1 MAAISHGHDE
11 HGHPEGVF
19 HQFEDLAQQR
29 ESYIVGMWTFLVTE
43 IMFFGALFLAYSV
56 YRFKYQPYFYEA
68 HRELSVMWGGINTFV
83 LLISSFFMAMA
94 VYSHQIKDKKKTLLW
109 LTGVQACAATFLVIK
124 IVCEWIPKMNHH
136 LAPWGEFHWDKAGA
150 PPEVARLFFNMY
162 FGMTG
167 FHGLHVVVGMII
179 IGALQY
185 LIWKGAESVNDYIP
199 TEMIG
204 LYWHFVDIV
213 WIFLFPLYYLMPK

>member
-1 MAAISHGHDE
+1 MASVTHGHE
-11 HGHPEGVF
+11 HEHHEEVF
-19 HQFEDLAQQR
+19 HQFEDLPQQR
-29 ESYIVGMWTFLVTE
+29 ESYILGMWAFLVTE
-43 IMFFGALFLAYSV
+43 IMFFGVLFLAYMV
-56 YRFKYQPYFYEA
+56 YRWKYQPYFYEI
-68 HRELSVMWGGINTFV
+68 HKELSILWGGVNTTV
-83 LLISSFFMAMA
+83 LLFSSFAMAMA
-94 VYSHQIKDKKKTLLW
+94 VYSHQMKRKKPTLAW
-109 LTGVQACAATFLVIK
+109 LTVVQLCAATFLVIK
-124 IVCEWIPKMNHH
+124 IAMEWIPKMHHH
-136 LAPWGEFHWDKAGA
+136 LVPWAGFEWTNPGA

-185 LIWKGAESVNDYIP
+185 LIWKDAESVRDYIP

-213 WIFLFPLYYLMPK
+213 WIFLFPLYYLMPQ